1 MRFVHTSDWH
11 LGFRQYNI
19 ETRLQDFV
27 RAASRTVNRIL
38 EINPDFV
45 LHTGDLFHDNRPTA
59 GVIRAA
65 VRLLRR
71 LNDKGIPVYMIRG
84 NHDTHQNAK
93 GGSIMHLLED
103 LDLIHFVND
112 EMISIGEIDIIGI
125 NYHPVRALEKKLSE
139 LVDKN
144 IDRIKNDGKFS
155 ILALHNFIQG
165 QLEGHEIPLTRLADL
180 GFDYIGGGHYHIPW
194 KKDRFNIYTPGSLE
208 ATSSNDWNRE
218 DVVDGIGIYSS
229 FYLVESEK
237 DGSGWKKPVVTECK
251 VPVRPRITAHIES
264 SAENLEQ
271 FEKEITEYLRAKL
284 SQVDEMT
291 TAIQEYKTEE
301 LKKPMLNMS
310 VSTNLDQAE
319 VVNLDRRKILDDF
332 INPARLEISSLKVVE
347 LPDVT
352 NSSGIIAAT
361 MKELIEEVES
371 EMRESVSEFTG
382 FVDQIISEFQDI
394 PKSRFSKMQAET
406 VEEYVTKA
414 LEMTLEAEK

>member
-19 ETRLQDFV
+19 ETRLQDFFK
-27 RAASRTVNRIL
+27 AASRTVNRIL
-38 EINPDFV
+38 EIKPDFV

-84 NHDTHQNAK
+84 NHDTHENAK

-112 EMISIGEIDIIGI
+112 EMVSIGEIDIIGI
-125 NYHPVRALEKKLSE
+125 NYHPVRALDKKLSE

-180 GFDYIGGGHYHIPW
+180 GFDYIGGGHYHVPW
-194 KKDRFNIYTPGSLE
+194 KKERFNIYTPGSSE

-237 DGSGWKKPVVTECK
+237 DESGWKKPVVTECK

-271 FEKEITEYLRAKL
+271 LEKEITEYLKAKL

-332 INPARLEISSLKVVE
+332 INPARLEISALEVVE

-371 EMRESVSEFTG
+371 EMGESVSEFTG

-394 PKSRFSKMQAET
+394 PKSRFTKMQAET